1 MLTATAKPGVHPREL
16 HAEIER
22 VIRDIAER
30 GITERELTRVK
41 NGMRASTVD
50 RLSSVLGK
58 ATQLSY
64 YNYFAGTPDYMAQ
77 DLARYE
83 SLTREQVQRAARQY
97 VVGQPRIVL
106 TVVPDGKTELA
117 LTTGDLR

>member
-1 MLTATAKPGVHPREL
+1 
-16 HAEIER
+16 
-22 VIRDIAER
+22 
-30 GITERELTRVK
+30 
-41 NGMRASTVD
+41 
-50 RLSSVLGK
+50 
-58 ATQLSY
+58 
-64 YNYFAGTPDYMAQ
+64 MAQ

-117 LTTGDLR
+117 LTAGDLR